1 MTIEDLRLAIADCYQ
16 LDVFMPPI
24 TGRYSRTFEEAS
36 IRKFSVNDLEEYVID
51 RMERSG
57 SRSPHISE
65 VCKYVEAYRDMRMG
79 MSKTASPKAKK
90 CLRISKDVACDF
102 LEVLRAMK

>member
-1 MTIEDLRLAIADCYQ
+1 MSIEDLRLLIADHYQ
-16 LDVFMPPI
+16 LDVFMPPVM
-24 TGRYSRTFEEAS
+24 GRYSKNFEEAS

-51 RMERSG
+51 RMIRSG

-79 MSKTASPKAKK
+79 MSQKASPKAKQ
-90 CLRISKDVACDF
+90 CLLISRDIACDF
-102 LEVLRAMK
+102 LEVLRAMQ